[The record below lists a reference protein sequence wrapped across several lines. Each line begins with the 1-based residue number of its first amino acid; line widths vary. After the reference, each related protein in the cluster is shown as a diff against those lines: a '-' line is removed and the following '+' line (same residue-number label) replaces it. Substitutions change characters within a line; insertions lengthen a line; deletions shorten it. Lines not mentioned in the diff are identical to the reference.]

1 MSLKVDLIVASGTN
15 QVRAAKQA
23 TSAIPIVMHSVM
35 EPVRRGL
42 VAGLARPGGN
52 VTGLTESAG
61 MEIYGKYL
69 QLLKEAVPTVSRVA
83 ALRYSGASYDLD
95 FGRET
100 YREMEAEAQRLGV
113 RLQSYGVQQPEE
125 LEGAFFA
132 MIKARAEALL
142 VVPHPSFAT
151 HAQRIV
157 DLAARSRLP
166 AIYPDKMHVEI
177 GGLMAYAV
185 DLLDTPR
192 RLAEYADRILKGAKP
207 GELPVEQPTKFMLI
221 LNLKTAKTLGLT
233 IPPALLIQAEEVIR

>member
-1 MSLKVDLIVASGTN
+1 MDVGGKLRQAVLGILLVLSLLAVPVLSLGQQPAKVYRIGWLATGTYGTDPRSCPPKGNAFWQTWIEALRERGYIQGQNLVVECRYTEGRDERAQAFAAELVSLKVDLIVASGTN

-100 YREMEAEAQRLGV
+100 YREMEAEAR
-113 RLQSYGVQQPEE
+113 
-125 LEGAFFA
+125 
-132 MIKARAEALL
+132 
-142 VVPHPSFAT
+142 
-151 HAQRIV
+151 
-157 DLAARSRLP
+157 AARRAAAVLRRPAVPRSWRAPLP
-166 AIYPDKMHVEI
+166 
-177 GGLMAYAV
+177 
-185 DLLDTPR
+185 R
-192 RLAEYADRILKGAKP
+192 
-207 GELPVEQPTKFMLI
+207 
-221 LNLKTAKTLGLT
+221 
-233 IPPALLIQAEEVIR
+233 

>member
-1 MSLKVDLIVASGTN
+1 MQFWQTWIEALRERGYIQGQNLVVECRYTEGRDERAEAFAAELVSLKVDLIVASGTN

-100 YREMEAEAQRLGV
+100 YKEMEAEAR
-113 RLQSYGVQQPEE
+113 S
-125 LEGAFFA
+125 
-132 MIKARAEALL
+132 ARRAAAVLRR
-142 VVPHPSFAT
+142 P
-151 HAQRIV
+151 
-157 DLAARSRLP
+157 AARGAGGRLFR
-166 AIYPDKMHVEI
+166 DDQGE
-177 GGLMAYAV
+177 GRG
-185 DLLDTPR
+185 TPR
-192 RLAEYADRILKGAKP
+192 GAASLFRDSWSTDRRSRRTEPAARHVPRQNARPDRGAH
-207 GELPVEQPTKFMLI
+207 
-221 LNLKTAKTLGLT
+221 GLCGG
-233 IPPALLIQAEEVIR
+233 PP